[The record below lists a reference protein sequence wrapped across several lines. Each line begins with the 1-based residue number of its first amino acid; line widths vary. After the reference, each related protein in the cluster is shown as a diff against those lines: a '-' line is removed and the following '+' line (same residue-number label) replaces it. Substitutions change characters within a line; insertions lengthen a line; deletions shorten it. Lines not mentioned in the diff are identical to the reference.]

1 MLRIEAGFVLFD
13 NEFRLPVLPREAG
26 LAQFYAEQ
34 NTRKIPLKLISFR
47 AEADHL
53 SLPWVAKTAPE
64 RPAQPGVIAV
74 TSACHSIAA
83 SGVLG
88 LGFVAASTVDDA
100 TLRDPSS
107 RFRDIRRTQLPFYDT
122 LKRRPRLPWAS

>member
-13 NEFRLPVLPREAG
+13 NEFRLPVLPGEAG
-26 LAQFYAEQ
+26 LAQFYAGQ